1 MEALGID
8 TKLLIAQTVNF
19 LLFLFI
25 FKKFLYAP
33 FTAYLKNERE
43 KENEKERLLKD
54 LQDKE
59 TQLDKKEKEII
70 DDARAQALKI
80 MKNAEDSAE
89 KKKKELLDKAH
100 SEVTEMKLKAKQDL
114 ENEKDKLYDG
124 IRAHVIQTSKTMT
137 ESVLKDFVDSKN
149 QQIMLEHIF
158 KELKKSKAYEN

>member
-8 TKLLIAQTVNF
+8 IKLLIAQTVNF

-43 KENEKERLLKD
+43 KEAEKERILKD

-59 TQLDKKEKEII
+59 AQLEKKEKEIT

-80 MKNAEDSAE
+80 MKNAEDAAE
-89 KKKKELLDKAH
+89 KKKKDLLDKVH
-100 SEVTEMKLKAKQDL
+100 SEISEMKLKAKQDI
-114 ENEKDKLYDG
+114 ENEKDKLYEG
-124 IRAHVIQTSKTMT
+124 LRAHVIQTSKTMT
-137 ESVLKDFVDSKN
+137 ESVLKDFVDQKN
-149 QQIMLEHIF
+149 QQVILEHIF
-158 KELKKSKAYEN
+158 KELKKSKTYEN